1 MADHAGAGAL
11 IYAKDLARLSAFY
24 QDVLALVVRH
34 ADAQHHVLESAEVQ
48 LIVHAI
54 PPVVADTFEITS
66 PPVLREEAAIK
77 LYFTVPS
84 LAAARTCARGHGG
97 DVFEEEWEGPGFRVR
112 NAHDPEG
119 NILQLRE
126 VIA

>member
-1 MADHAGAGAL
+1 MAAPARTGAL
-11 IYAKDLARLSAFY
+11 IYAKDLSRLSAFY
-24 QDVLALVVRH
+24 QELLGMTVRH
-34 ADAQHHVLESAEVQ
+34 ADADYHVLASPDTQ

-54 PPVVADTFEITS
+54 PPAIAATFEITI
-66 PPVLREEAAIK
+66 PPALREDAAIK
-77 LYFTVPS
+77 LFFTVTS
-84 LAAARTCARGHGG
+84 LAAARARARALGG

-126 VIA
+126 LA

>member
-1 MADHAGAGAL
+1 MTAPAPAGAL

-24 QDVLALVVRH
+24 QSLLGLTVRH
-34 ADAQHHVLESAEVQ
+34 ADDDYHVLTAPGTE
-48 LIVHAI
+48 LIVHVI
-54 PPVVADTFEITS
+54 PPVIAETFEITV
-66 PPVLREEAAIK
+66 PPALREEAAIK
-77 LYFTVPS
+77 LVFTVAS
-84 LAAARTCARGHGG
+84 LTDARTRAQGLGG

-126 VIA
+126 PLA

>member
-1 MADHAGAGAL
+1 MTGPAPAGAL

-24 QDVLALVVRH
+24 QSLLGLTVRH
-34 ADAQHHVLESAEVQ
+34 ADDDYHVLAAPGTE

-54 PPVVADTFEITS
+54 PPVIAETFEITV

-77 LYFTVPS
+77 LFFTVPS
-84 LAAARTCARGHGG
+84 LADARTRAQALGG

-126 VIA
+126 PAA

>member
-1 MADHAGAGAL
+1 MAAPAPAGAL

-24 QDVLALVVRH
+24 QQLLGMTVRH
-34 ADAQHHVLESAEVQ
+34 ADDEYHVLDSPGTQ

-54 PPVVADTFEITS
+54 PPVIAETFEITV

-77 LYFTVPS
+77 LFFTVPS
-84 LAAARTCARGHGG
+84 LASAGRRARALGG
-97 DVFEEEWEGPGFRVR
+97 EVFEEEWEGPGFRVR

-126 VIA
+126 PVE

>member
-1 MADHAGAGAL
+1 MTTPARTGAL
-11 IYAKDLARLSAFY
+11 IYAKDLPRLSAFY
-24 QDVLALVVRH
+24 QELLGMTVRH
-34 ADAQHHVLESAEVQ
+34 ADGDHHVLASSDTQ

-54 PPVVADTFEITS
+54 PPAIAATFEITT
-66 PPVLREEAAIK
+66 PPALRDDAAIK
-77 LYFTVPS
+77 PFFTVQS
-84 LAAARTCARGHGG
+84 LTAARSRARALGG

-126 VIA
+126 FV